1 MKANI
6 YLIEKVL
13 EKIGKINRINLNTL
27 SLFYKDKKYIIS
39 LENESIVINEDKQI
53 IYYYLFNDSDFK
65 NSLYNFFKNIF

>member
-1 MKANI
+1 MKSNI

-27 SLFYKDKKYIIS
+27 SLIYKDKKYIIS

-65 NSLYNFFKNIF
+65 ISLYNFFKNIF

>member
-27 SLFYKDKKYIIS
+27 SLIYKG
-39 LENESIVINEDKQI
+39 
-53 IYYYLFNDSDFK
+53 
-65 NSLYNFFKNIF
+65 KNI

>member
-65 NSLYNFFKNIF
+65 NSLYNYFKNIF

>member
-27 SLFYKDKKYIIS
+27 SLFYKNKKYIIS
-39 LENESIVINEDKQI
+39 LENESIGINEDKQI

>member
-13 EKIGKINRINLNTL
+13 EKIGKINRLNLNTL
-27 SLFYKDKKYIIS
+27 SLIYKDKKYIIS

-53 IYYYLFNDSDFK
+53 IYYYLINDSDYK
-65 NSLYNFFKNIF
+65 NSLYNYFKNLF

>member
-1 MKANI
+1 MKENI

-27 SLFYKDKKYIIS
+27 SLIYKDKKYIIS

>member
-1 MKANI
+1 MKTNI

-13 EKIGKINRINLNTL
+13 EKIGKINRLNLNTL
-27 SLFYKDKKYIIS
+27 SLIYKDKKYIIS

>member
-13 EKIGKINRINLNTL
+13 EKIGKINRLNLNTL
-27 SLFYKDKKYIIS
+27 SLIYKDKKYIIS

-53 IYYYLFNDSDFK
+53 IYYYLINDSDFK
-65 NSLYNFFKNIF
+65 NSLYNYFKNIF

>member
-1 MKANI
+1 MKSNI

-27 SLFYKDKKYIIS
+27 SLIYKDKKYIIS
-39 LENESIVINEDKQI
+39 LENESIVINEDKQK

>member
-27 SLFYKDKKYIIS
+27 SLIYKDKKYIIS
-39 LENESIVINEDKQI
+39 LENENIVINEDKQI

-65 NSLYNFFKNIF
+65 NSLYNYFKNIF

>member
-1 MKANI
+1 MKSNI

-27 SLFYKDKKYIIS
+27 SLIYKDKKYIIS

>member
-13 EKIGKINRINLNTL
+13 EKIGKINRLNLNTL
-27 SLFYKDKKYIIS
+27 SLIYKDKKYIIS

-53 IYYYLFNDSDFK
+53 IYYCLFNDSDFK

>member
-65 NSLYNFFKNIF
+65 NSLYNFFKNLF

>member
-13 EKIGKINRINLNTL
+13 EKIGKINRLNLNTL
-27 SLFYKDKKYIIS
+27 SLIYKDKKYIIS

-53 IYYYLFNDSDFK
+53 IYYYLINDSDFK

>member
-27 SLFYKDKKYIIS
+27 SLIYKNKKYIIS

>member
-27 SLFYKDKKYIIS
+27 SLIYKDKKYIIS

>member
-13 EKIGKINRINLNTL
+13 EKIGKINRLNLNTL
-27 SLFYKDKKYIIS
+27 SLIYKDKKYIIS

>member
-1 MKANI
+1 MKTNI

-13 EKIGKINRINLNTL
+13 EKIGKINRLNLNTL
-27 SLFYKDKKYIIS
+27 SLIYKDKKYIIS
-39 LENESIVINEDKQI
+39 LENESIVINEDRQI

>member
-27 SLFYKDKKYIIS
+27 SLIHKNKKYLIS

>member
-1 MKANI
+1 MKSNI

-13 EKIGKINRINLNTL
+13 EKIGKINRLNLNTL
-27 SLFYKDKKYIIS
+27 SLIYKDKKYIIS
-39 LENESIVINEDKQI
+39 LENESIVINEDKQK

>member
-27 SLFYKDKKYIIS
+27 SLFYKNKKYIIS

>member
-1 MKANI
+1 MKSNI
-6 YLIEKVL
+6 YLIRKVL

-27 SLFYKDKKYIIS
+27 SLIYKDKKYIIS

-65 NSLYNFFKNIF
+65 KSLYNFFKNIF

>member
-6 YLIEKVL
+6 YLIGKAL
-13 EKIGKINRINLNTL
+13 EKIGKINIVNLNTL
-27 SLFYKDKKYIIS
+27 SLIYKDKKYIIS

>member
-1 MKANI
+1 MKRNI

-27 SLFYKDKKYIIS
+27 SLIYKDKKYIIS

-65 NSLYNFFKNIF
+65 ISLYNFFKNIF

>member
-13 EKIGKINRINLNTL
+13 EKIGKINKINLNTL